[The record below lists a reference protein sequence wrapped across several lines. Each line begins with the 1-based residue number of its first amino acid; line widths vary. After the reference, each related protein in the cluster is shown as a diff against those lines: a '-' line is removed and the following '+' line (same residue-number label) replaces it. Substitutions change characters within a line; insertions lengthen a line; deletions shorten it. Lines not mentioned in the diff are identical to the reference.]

1 VPVAR
6 FQGSRLASGSVAAPY
21 EQNGSRK
28 DSTEKGS
35 RDKKARVSTSGS
47 SLSAAVVEAEIGLE
61 AQVLHLILF
70 GKILYLFKDIFMVSS
85 EPCCNFHR
93 NVRTKK
99 I

>member
-1 VPVAR
+1 
-6 FQGSRLASGSVAAPY
+6 VAAPY

-35 RDKKARVSTSGS
+35 QAKKARGSTSGS

-70 GKILYLFKDIFMVSS
+70 EKILYLFEDTFMVLS
-85 EPCCNFHR
+85 ESYCNFHR
-93 NVRTKK
+93 NVKTKK

>member
-1 VPVAR
+1 M
-6 FQGSRLASGSVAAPY
+6 ASPY
-21 EQNGSRK
+21 EHNGSHK

-70 GKILYLFKDIFMVSS
+70 KKILYLFEDIFMVSS
-85 EPCCNFHR
+85 ESCSNFYR
-93 NVRTKK
+93 NVKTKK
-99 I
+99 N